1 MPKPNVAIC
10 HLANLSFVNGRE
22 RGHGAGRARQL
33 LLDLIPL
40 RDVVRNLV
48 GSELKQAVQT
58 PDNEPCD
65 SQREVRLCEQQQ
77 LELG

>member
-1 MPKPNVAIC
+1 MPESNVAIC

-48 GSELKQAVQT
+48 GSEPKQVAQI
-58 PDNEPCD
+58 PDNVPFD
-65 SQREVRLCEQQQ
+65 SQREERLCEQQQ